1 MTMTKG
7 TEVNTLERNSTANQA
22 GASLQTTAE
31 HFRMLVENMKDYAI
45 IILDPNG
52 RIASWNPGSEAIMGY
67 RSGEIIGQHFSRFYS
82 SEDVQSGR
90 PEMELKVA
98 TAEGRSEDEGWR
110 IKKDGSRFWANEV
123 ITVLRDQGGTLVGF
137 GKVMRDLTERKRAE
151 EKATLQAREIIEIS
165 TPVIQVWDGVLMAPL
180 VGTLDSERTQQLME
194 RLLDRI
200 VATNSSVAL
209 LDVTG
214 VPTIDTRT
222 AQHLAETTTSVRL
235 LGAQAVLTGVRPAIA
250 QTLAHLGVDLGEI
263 TTRSSL
269 AAGLRVAL
277 NLLNLQVV
285 SGNGNGRKDGQ

>member
-1 MTMTKG
+1 MTKIIEG
-7 TEVNTLERNSTANQA
+7 TTLEGSSASNRA

-45 IILDPNG
+45 IILDTNG
-52 RIASWNPGSEAIMGY
+52 RVASWNPGSETILGY
-67 RSGEIIGQHFSRFYS
+67 RSDEIIGQHFSRFYS
-82 SEDVQSGR
+82 NEDTKSGK

-110 IKKDGSRFWANEV
+110 MKKDGSRFWANEV
-123 ITVLRDQGGTLVGF
+123 ITVLRDQGGTLCGF

-151 EKATLQAREIIEIS
+151 EKATLQAREIIEVS
-165 TPVIQVWDGVLMAPL
+165 TPVIQIWDGILLAPL
-180 VGTLDSERTQQLME
+180 IGTLDSERTQQLME
-194 RLLDRI
+194 RLLERI
-200 VATNSSVAL
+200 VETNSGVAL
-209 LDVTG
+209 LDITG

-285 SGNGNGRKDGQ
+285 SGNGSGRKDVQ

>member
-1 MTMTKG
+1 MTKG
-7 TEVNTLERNSTANQA
+7 TEVNTLERNSAANQA

-194 RLLDRI
+194 RLLERI

-285 SGNGNGRKDGQ
+285 SGNGNGRKDVQ

>member
-1 MTMTKG
+1 MTKSTEG
-7 TEVNTLERNSTANQA
+7 TTLERGSAPNRGGA
-22 GASLQTTAE
+22 GVQTTVD
-31 HFRMLVENMKDYAI
+31 HFRLLVENMKDYAI
-45 IILDPNG
+45 IILDPDG
-52 RIASWNPGSEAIMGY
+52 RVASWNPGSEAIMGY
-67 RSGEIIGQHFSRFYS
+67 RPNEIIGQHFSRFYS
-82 SEDVQSGR
+82 SEDVQRGK
-90 PEMELKVA
+90 PQMELKVA
-98 TAEGRSEDEGWR
+98 TAEGRTEDEGWR
-110 IKKDGSRFWANEV
+110 MKKDGSRFWANEV
-123 ITVLRDQGGTLVGF
+123 ITALRDQGGTLCGF

-151 EKATLQAREIIEIS
+151 EKATLQAREILEIA
-165 TPVIQVWDGVLMAPL
+165 TPVIQIWDGVLMAPL

-194 RLLDRI
+194 RLLERI
-200 VATNSSVAL
+200 VETNSAVAL

-250 QTLAHLGVDLGEI
+250 QTLAHLGVDLGDI

-285 SGNGNGRKDGQ
+285 SGNGSR

>member
-1 MTMTKG
+1 MSKG
-7 TEVNTLERNSTANQA
+7 TEANTLERNSTANQA
-22 GASLQTTAE
+22 GTSLQTTAE
-31 HFRMLVENMKDYAI
+31 HFRLLVENMKDYAI

-52 RIASWNPGSEAIMGY
+52 RIASWNPGSEVIMGY

-285 SGNGNGRKDGQ
+285 SVNGSGRKDVQ

>member
-1 MTMTKG
+1 MTKS
-7 TEVNTLERNSTANQA
+7 TEANTLERISAANQTG
-22 GASLQTTAE
+22 GALQTTAE
-31 HFRMLVENMKDYAI
+31 HFRMLVDNMKDYAI
-45 IILDPNG
+45 IILDTNG
-52 RIASWNPGSEAIMGY
+52 RVASWNPGSETILGY
-67 RSGEIIGQHFSRFYS
+67 RSSEIIGQHFSRFYS
-82 SEDVQSGR
+82 SEDVQRGR
-90 PEMELKVA
+90 PEMELKAA

-110 IKKDGSRFWANEV
+110 MKKDGSRFWANEV
-123 ITVLRDQGGTLVGF
+123 ITAMRDQGGSLVGF

-151 EKATLQAREIIEIS
+151 EKAAQQAREIIEIS
-165 TPVIQVWDGVLMAPL
+165 TPVIQIWDGVLMAPL
-180 VGTLDSERTQQLME
+180 IGTLDSERTQQLME
-194 RLLDRI
+194 RLLERI
-200 VATNSSVAL
+200 VETNSGVAL

-250 QTLAHLGVDLGEI
+250 QTLAHLGVDMGDI

-285 SGNGNGRKDGQ
+285 GGNGSR

>member
-1 MTMTKG
+1 MAKS
-7 TEVNTLERNSTANQA
+7 TEGSTLERSSA
-22 GASLQTTAE
+22 GNRGGAPLQTTAD
-31 HFRMLVENMKDYAI
+31 HFRLLVDNMKDYAI
-45 IILDPNG
+45 IILDLDG
-52 RIASWNPGSEAIMGY
+52 RVASWNPGSETIMGY
-67 RSGEIIGQHFSRFYS
+67 RSDEIIGQHFSRFYS
-82 SEDVQSGR
+82 SEDVQRGK
-90 PEMELKVA
+90 PQMELKVA
-98 TAEGRSEDEGWR
+98 TGEGRSEDEGWR

-123 ITVLRDQGGTLVGF
+123 ITALRDQGGTLCGF

-151 EKATLQAREIIEIS
+151 EKATQQAREILEIA
-165 TPVIQVWDGVLMAPL
+165 TPVIQIWDGVLMAPL
-180 VGTLDSERTQQLME
+180 IGTLDSERTQQLME
-194 RLLDRI
+194 RLLERI
-200 VATNSSVAL
+200 VETNSAVAL

-277 NLLNLQVV
+277 NMLNLQVV
-285 SGNGNGRKDGQ
+285 SGNGSGRKDGQ

>member
-1 MTMTKG
+1 MTKSAEG
-7 TEVNTLERNSTANQA
+7 STLERSSVGNRVSA
-22 GASLQTTAE
+22 GMQPTAE

-45 IILDPNG
+45 ITLHTNA
-52 RIASWNPGSEAIMGY
+52 RVASWNPGSEIIMGY
-67 RSGEIIGQHFSRFYS
+67 RSEEIIGQHFSRFFP
-82 SEDVQSGR
+82 SEEVQRGR

-110 IKKDGSRFWANEV
+110 IRKDGSRFWSNEV
-123 ITVLRDQGGTLVGF
+123 ITVLRDQGGTLCGF

-151 EKATLQAREIIEIS
+151 EKATLQAREILEIS
-165 TPVIQVWDGVLMAPL
+165 TPVIQIWDGVLMAPL
-180 VGTLDSERTQQLME
+180 IGTLDSGRTQKLME
-194 RLLDRI
+194 GVLERI
-200 VATNSSVAL
+200 VQTNSAVAL

-222 AQHLAETTTSVRL
+222 AQHLAEMTTAVRL

-277 NLLNLQVV
+277 SLLNLKVV
-285 SGNGNGRKDGQ
+285 GANGSQ

>member
-1 MTMTKG
+1 MTKSIEG
-7 TEVNTLERNSTANQA
+7 STLDRSSA
-22 GASLQTTAE
+22 GNRVSAGLQTTAE

-45 IILDPNG
+45 IILDTDG
-52 RIASWNPGSEAIMGY
+52 RVASWNPGSETILGY
-67 RSGEIIGQHFSRFYS
+67 RANEIIGQHFSRFFPT
-82 SEDVQSGR
+82 EEVLRGK

-110 IKKDGSRFWANEV
+110 IKKDGARFWSNEV
-123 ITVLRDQGGTLVGF
+123 ITALRDQGGALCGF

-151 EKATLQAREIIEIS
+151 EKATLQAREILEIS
-165 TPVIQVWDGVLMAPL
+165 TPVIQIWDGVLMAPL
-180 VGTLDSERTQQLME
+180 IGTLDSERTQKLME
-194 RLLDRI
+194 GLLERI
-200 VATNSSVAL
+200 VQTNSAVAL

-222 AQHLAETTTSVRL
+222 AQHLAETTTAVRL

-263 TTRSSL
+263 TTRSTL
-269 AAGLRVAL
+269 AAGFRVAL

-285 SGNGNGRKDGQ
+285 SGNGSR

>member
-1 MTMTKG
+1 MTKSIEG
-7 TEVNTLERNSTANQA
+7 STLERSSA
-22 GASLQTTAE
+22 GNRVGTGLQTTAE

-45 IILDPNG
+45 IILDIDG
-52 RIASWNPGSEAIMGY
+52 RVASWNPGSETILGY
-67 RSGEIIGQHFSRFYS
+67 RSSEIIGQHFSRFFPT
-82 SEDVQSGR
+82 EEVQRGK

-110 IKKDGSRFWANEV
+110 IKKDGARFWSNEV
-123 ITVLRDQGGTLVGF
+123 ITALRDQGGALCGF

-151 EKATLQAREIIEIS
+151 ERATLQAREILEIS
-165 TPVIQVWDGVLMAPL
+165 TPVIQIWDGVLMAPL
-180 VGTLDSERTQQLME
+180 IGTLDSQRTQKLME
-194 RLLDRI
+194 GLLERI
-200 VATNSSVAL
+200 VQTNSAVAL

-222 AQHLAETTTSVRL
+222 AQHLAETTTAVRL

-263 TTRSSL
+263 TTRSTL
-269 AAGLRVAL
+269 AAGFRVAL

-285 SGNGNGRKDGQ
+285 SSNGSR

>member
-1 MTMTKG
+1 MAKI
-7 TEVNTLERNSTANQA
+7 TEGS
-22 GASLQTTAE
+22 
-31 HFRMLVENMKDYAI
+31 
-45 IILDPNG
+45 IILDPGG
-52 RIASWNPGSEAIMGY
+52 RVASWNPGSAAILGY
-67 RSGEIIGQHFSRFYS
+67 RPEEIIGQHFSRFFP
-82 SEDVQSGR
+82 SEEVQRGK

-110 IKKDGSRFWANEV
+110 IRKDGARFWANEV
-123 ITVLRDQGGTLVGF
+123 ITVLRDQDGSVHGF

-151 EKATLQAREIIEIS
+151 ERATLQAREIVEIS
-165 TPVIQVWDGVLMAPL
+165 TPVIQIWDGVLMAPL
-180 VGTLDSERTQQLME
+180 IGTLDSERTQKLME
-194 RLLDRI
+194 RLLERI
-200 VATNSSVAL
+200 VETNSAVAL

-250 QTLAHLGVDLGEI
+250 QTLAHLGVDLGDI
-263 TTRSSL
+263 TTRSTL

-285 SGNGNGRKDGQ
+285 SGNGSR

>member
-1 MTMTKG
+1 MSRN
-7 TEVNTLERNSTANQA
+7 TEGSTLERGSAANRVGA
-22 GASLQTTAE
+22 GQQTTAE

-45 IILDPNG
+45 IILDTDG
-52 RIASWNPGSEAIMGY
+52 RVASWNPGSEIILGY
-67 RSGEIIGQHFSRFYS
+67 RSNEIIGQHFSRFFP
-82 SEDVQSGR
+82 SEEIQRGK

-110 IKKDGSRFWANEV
+110 MKKDGSRFWANEV
-123 ITVLRDQGGTLVGF
+123 ITVLRDQGGALCGF

-151 EKATLQAREIIEIS
+151 EKATLQAREILEIS
-165 TPVIQVWDGVLMAPL
+165 TPVIQIWDGVLMAPL
-180 VGTLDSERTQQLME
+180 IGTLDSGRTQKLME
-194 RLLDRI
+194 GLLERI
-200 VATNSSVAL
+200 VQTNSAVAL

-222 AQHLAETTTSVRL
+222 AQHLAEMTTAVRL

-263 TTRSSL
+263 TTRSTL
-269 AAGLRVAL
+269 AAGFRVAL

-285 SGNGNGRKDGQ
+285 STNGSR

>member
-1 MTMTKG
+1 
-7 TEVNTLERNSTANQA
+7 
-22 GASLQTTAE
+22 
-31 HFRMLVENMKDYAI
+31 MLVENMKDYAI
-45 IILDPNG
+45 IILDTDG
-52 RIASWNPGSEAIMGY
+52 RVASWNPGSETILGY
-67 RSGEIIGQHFSRFYS
+67 RSSEIIGQHFSRFFPT
-82 SEDVQSGR
+82 EEVQRGK

-110 IKKDGSRFWANEV
+110 VKKDGARFWSNEV
-123 ITVLRDQGGTLVGF
+123 ITALRDQGGTLCGF

-151 EKATLQAREIIEIS
+151 EKATLQAREILEIS
-165 TPVIQVWDGVLMAPL
+165 TPVIQIWDGVLMAPL
-180 VGTLDSERTQQLME
+180 IGTLDSERTQKLME
-194 RLLDRI
+194 RLLERI
-200 VATNSSVAL
+200 VETNSAVAL

-222 AQHLAETTTSVRL
+222 AQHLAETTTAVRL

-285 SGNGNGRKDGQ
+285 SGNGSR